1 MIFGVNMSSSMHIDN
16 KKKDILILGKGPK
29 QELDD
34 TTLTAEA
41 QYSINS
47 SRSNRTFCLRWHYN
61 GSNSFLFVIA
71 AKIYQFKAKDP
82 EIKKYPLCLGNISG
96 DFTTNKM
103 KKKQNKTGWNRC
115 AFDFSVDYKTFDTS
129 TVIDICI

>member
-1 MIFGVNMSSSMHIDN
+1 MHIDN

-103 KKKQNKTGWNRC
+103 KKNKTKQDEMDVRLI
-115 AFDFSVDYKTFDTS
+115 FLLIIRLLILVLLLISVS
-129 TVIDICI
+129 I